1 MKKLFLILAL
11 ICGLTASQAQ
21 NAKGTWY
28 VGTGDI
34 ANIAWTDWA
43 VSPTIAYAFTD
54 ALVLGGSVSQDN
66 TDADVA
72 LEFSARYFW
81 NGVFVHAGMN
91 GLNFDEI
98 ELGLGKL
105 FTIKENVY
113 VDPKL
118 VYNAGS
124 ETVNLELG
132 FGFKF

>member
-21 NAKGTWY
+21 NTKGSWY

-43 VSPTIAYAFTD
+43 ISPTIAYAFTD
-54 ALVLGGSVSQDN
+54 ALVLGGSISQDN
-66 TDADVA
+66 ADADVA

-98 ELGLGKL
+98 ELGLGKQ
-105 FTIKENVY
+105 FTFRNNVY
-113 VDPKL
+113 VDPAL

-124 ETVNLELG
+124 ETVNLGIG

>member
-21 NAKGTWY
+21 NAKGSWY
-28 VGTGDI
+28 VGTNDI
-34 ANIAWTDWA
+34 ANVAWTDWA
-43 VSPTIAYAFTD
+43 VTPSIGFAFTD

-66 TDADVA
+66 ADADMN
-72 LEFSARYFW
+72 LDFYARYFW
-81 NGVFVHAGMN
+81 NGMFVHAGMN

-98 ELGLGKL
+98 ELGLGKQ

-124 ETVNLELG
+124 ETVNLGIG

>member
-1 MKKLFLILAL
+1 MKKLFLILTL

-28 VGTGDI
+28 IGTGDV
-34 ANIAWTDWA
+34 ANVAWTDWA
-43 VSPTIAYAFTD
+43 VSPTVAYAFTD
-54 ALVLGGSVSQDN
+54 ALVIGGSISQDN
-66 TDADVA
+66 ADADIA
-72 LEFSARYFW
+72 LNFNARYFW
-81 NGVFVHAGMN
+81 NGMFIHAGMN

-98 ELGLGKL
+98 ELGLGKM
-105 FTIKENVY
+105 FTLRNNIY

-124 ETVNLELG
+124 ETVNLGLG

>member
-34 ANIAWTDWA
+34 ENIAWTDWA

-66 TDADVA
+66 ADADVA

-118 VYNAGS
+118 VYNAGE
-124 ETVNLELG
+124 ETVNLGIG
-132 FGFKF
+132 FGFIF

>member
-1 MKKLFLILAL
+1 MKKLFLILTL

-34 ANIAWTDWA
+34 ANVAWTDWA
-43 VSPTIAYAFTD
+43 VTPTIGYAFTD
-54 ALVLGGSVSQDN
+54 ALVIGGSISQA
-66 TDADVA
+66 DADADLA

-81 NGVFVHAGMN
+81 NGMFVHAGMN

-98 ELGLGKL
+98 ELGLGKQ
-105 FTIKENVY
+105 FTMKENVY

-124 ETVNLELG
+124 ETVNLGLG

>member
-1 MKKLFLILAL
+1 MRNLILTFAL

-21 NAKGTWY
+21 NTKGTFY
-28 VGTGDI
+28 VGTNDI

-43 VSPTIAYAFTD
+43 VSPSVGYAFTD
-54 ALVLGGSVSQDN
+54 ALVIGGSVSQDS
-66 TDADVA
+66 TDADMN
-72 LEFSARYFW
+72 LDFYARYFW
-81 NGVFVHAGMN
+81 NGMFVHAGMN

-98 ELGLGKL
+98 ELGLGKQ

-124 ETVNLELG
+124 ETVNLGIG